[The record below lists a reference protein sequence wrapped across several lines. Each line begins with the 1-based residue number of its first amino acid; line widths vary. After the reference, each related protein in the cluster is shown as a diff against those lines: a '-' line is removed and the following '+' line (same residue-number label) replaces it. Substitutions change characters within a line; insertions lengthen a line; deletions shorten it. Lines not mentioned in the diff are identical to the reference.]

1 MPRRFL
7 FALLL
12 SIPALKAELTLAESK
27 LIDVINRNMMEAHVS
42 FLASDLLEG
51 RDTPS
56 RGLEIAET
64 YIAAQFRRLGL
75 ESPTG
80 DGKFFQNV
88 PYLKVTQPMDGFRL
102 KIERAGGTAWEAAG
116 LRASVVTAAASNGSD
131 LEVVKVSITDEQ
143 SVLPAKEAIAGKAV
157 LLY

>member
-12 SIPALKAELTLAESK
+12 SISALKAELTLAESK
-27 LIDVINRNMMEAHVS
+27 LIDVINGNMMEAHVS

-56 RGLEIAET
+56 RGLELAET

-75 ESPTG
+75 QSPTG

-88 PYLKVTQPMDGFRL
+88 PYLKVTQPMSLPFDEAIRSAAL
-102 KIERAGGTAWEAAG
+102 KIHRRLNAAFDHLTRAGKKA
-116 LRASVVTAAASNGSD
+116 
-131 LEVVKVSITDEQ
+131 LE
-143 SVLPAKEAIAGKAV
+143 
-157 LLY
+157 LLGGVEIS